1 MVSCQWELTSGAREG
16 QACGRG
22 KNVFCKT
29 HEPKATR
36 QAERSSESS
45 HLLGDYLADKF
56 TRQLKGVITSNT
68 YGGADY
74 STSWIGGPKD
84 MVSNQSGLNRD
95 MTRGGP
101 LQQLESITRPAI
113 VSMWL
118 EQELAKVTIRNNQM
132 FPPPITKKQW
142 MALSNLSNI
151 FSQRLKMADA
161 WAPYIRNEGQDSKVI
176 IPEPFFQRRYK
187 GRSFG
192 HPAHFFGRPTN
203 EEQQLYN
210 QGFILFLQSCIA
222 PSPDYQALWTW
233 FYPKFQAMV
242 RNWLNLQSQN
252 YDVTA
257 IEKDLRELLSAYS
270 TDLEEGR
277 YVGPNTNRY
286 RQYIN

>member
-118 EQELAKVTIRNNQM
+118 EQELAKVTIRNKLR
-132 FPPPITKKQW
+132 PIAVRHCRIASTAVCDQFCKGIYSS
-142 MALSNLSNI
+142 AS
-151 FSQRLKMADA
+151 
-161 WAPYIRNEGQDSKVI
+161 VI
-176 IPEPFFQRRYK
+176 K
-187 GRSFG
+187 FG
-192 HPAHFFGRPTN
+192 A
-203 EEQQLYN
+203 
-210 QGFILFLQSCIA
+210 FI
-222 PSPDYQALWTW
+222 
-233 FYPKFQAMV
+233 
-242 RNWLNLQSQN
+242 
-252 YDVTA
+252 
-257 IEKDLRELLSAYS
+257 
-270 TDLEEGR
+270 
-277 YVGPNTNRY
+277 
-286 RQYIN
+286 